1 MTAEQSAWARR
12 LMTVRP
18 WVLFGMLIVAPVAA
32 IVAAFLTPVAQSPR
46 WMMLAFGFVGAA
58 QWTAFL
64 SWEWVVATRMV
75 AIVGERRGIRTRLFK
90 LTYVSMVLIFVLFLV
105 SVLWMQDA
113 AEGVELLLAV
123 AGNACYIYGLCFLAS
138 VVTRADLGATARFGD
153 VLLTAAGLFFLSFI
167 GVCLLQRRVNRV
179 YRRMYEAS

>member
-1 MTAEQSAWARR
+1 MTAEQGAWARR
-12 LMTVRP
+12 FMTVRP
-18 WVLFGMLIVAPVAA
+18 WVLFGILIVAPVAA

-46 WMMLAFGFVGAA
+46 WMMLAFGFIGAA

-75 AIVGERRGIRTRLFK
+75 AIVGERRGIRIRLFK

-105 SVLWMQDA
+105 AVLMDA
-113 AEGVELLLAV
+113 GPAEGVVFLAV

-138 VVTRADLGATARFGD
+138 VVTRADLGAPAHFGD

-179 YRRMYEAS
+179 YRRMCEAS

>member
-1 MTAEQSAWARR
+1 MTAEQGAWACR

-18 WVLFGMLIVAPVAA
+18 WVLFGILIVAPVAA
-32 IVAAFLTPVAQSPR
+32 IVAASLTPVAHSR

-75 AIVGERRGIRTRLFK
+75 AIAGERRGIRLRLFK
-90 LTYVSMVLIFVLFLV
+90 ITYVFMVLIFALLV
-105 SVLWMQDA
+105 AVFWMQDA
-113 AEGVELLLAV
+113 AEGVVFLLAV
-123 AGNACYIYGLCFLAS
+123 VGNGCYIYGLCFLAS

-167 GVCLLQRRVNRV
+167 GICLLQRRVNRV
-179 YRRMYEAS
+179 YRRICEAS